1 MKDRTQIA
9 WPGWLRWLARLDRG
23 AWIRFFVAL
32 GGLAVAMTAAMYSTI
47 FQREGKMV
55 ATAVAASAAL
65 LTAGWVGLYT
75 VPYLAKRVALEGMRE
90 AFDYDVTTEGL
101 VYLGMALLIGVAALN
116 TGNNMLFIIVAA
128 MLSAIAV
135 SGAASALVLRALRL
149 DVTLPVHV
157 FAEDPVM
164 ARVALRN
171 RYPVASFSVSV
182 VPPRERNTQ
191 GWHWERGEFVFPA
204 KRAPGKEW
212 VRWKDMKLRPG
223 KMEAAADAIF
233 RGAVY
238 FPYVAARQ
246 SAFADLELNFPRRGR
261 YVQDGFGLATRF
273 PFSFLVK
280 TRRVAADQ
288 ELIAYPSVQP
298 TDEFFSVLPMIT
310 GEFEAFVRGRGY
322 DLYRIREHMPEDS
335 ARHVDWK
342 ATAKSGALK
351 VREFTREDER
361 KLRIVFDNP
370 APGAV
375 SAKDYEAAVALTA
388 SLAWHFAGTNTQL
401 SFAACG
407 YGGSGNVLDFLR
419 YLALVEARAETEP
432 LLPQLKA
439 TGAYNLIITAQARGS
454 VPTELWA
461 SSYIVFMDKG

>member
-1 MKDRTQIA
+1 MKANAQS
-9 WPGWLRWLARLDRG
+9 GFLGKLDRQ
-23 AWIRFFVAL
+23 AWFRFFIAL
-32 GGLAVAMTAAMYSTI
+32 GGLTLALAAALYSTL
-47 FQREGKMV
+47 FQREGRLL
-55 ATAVAASAAL
+55 ATAVAASVAL
-65 LTAGWVGLYT
+65 LAAGWVGLYT
-75 VPYLAKRVALEGMRE
+75 VPFLAKRVVLEGMRE

-101 VYLGMALLIGVAALN
+101 VYLGTALLVGVAALN
-116 TGNNMLFIIVAA
+116 TGNNLLFVIVAA

-149 DVTLPVHV
+149 EVTLPAHV
-157 FAEDPVM
+157 FAKEPVV
-164 ARVALRN
+164 ARVSLRN
-171 RYPVASFSVSV
+171 RFYLSSFSVNV
-182 VPPRERNTQ
+182 VPPRERKSQ
-191 GWHWERGEFVFPA
+191 GWHWERGEFVWPPRRPA
-204 KRAPGKEW
+204 GQEW
-212 VRWKDMKLRPG
+212 VRWKDWKLRPG
-223 KMEAAADAIF
+223 KVEAATDAIF

-246 SAFADLELNFPRRGR
+246 SAYADLELNFSRRGR

-280 TRRVAADQ
+280 TRRISAHE

-310 GEFEAFVRGRGY
+310 GEFEAFTRGRGY

-342 ATAKSGALK
+342 ATAKSGTLK

-370 APGAV
+370 RPGAI
-375 SAKDYEAAVALTA
+375 SEKDYEAAVALTA

-401 SFAACG
+401 SFAAVG
-407 YGGSGNVLDFLR
+407 YDGSVNVLDFLR
-419 YLALVEARAETEP
+419 YLALVEAREEP
-432 LLPQLKA
+432 EALLPNLKA
-439 TGAYNLIITAQARGS
+439 TGDYNLIITAQTRGS

-461 SSYIVFMDKG
+461 SSYIVFMDKGK

>member
-1 MKDRTQIA
+1 MGVFGLLSK
-9 WPGWLRWLARLDRG
+9 LDRG
-23 AWIRFFVAL
+23 AWFRFFIAL
-32 GGLAVAMTAAMYSTI
+32 GGLTLAMTSAMYSTL
-47 FQREGKMV
+47 FQREGNLL
-55 ATAVAASAAL
+55 ATAIAASVAL

-75 VPYLAKRVALEGMRE
+75 VPYLAKRAALEGMRE

-101 VYLGMALLIGVAALN
+101 VYLGTALLVGVAALN

-149 DVTLPVHV
+149 EATLPAHV
-157 FAEDPVM
+157 FAMDAVM
-164 ARVALRN
+164 ARVVLRN
-171 RYPVASFSVSV
+171 RFFVSSFSVSV
-182 VPPRERNTQ
+182 VPPRERKSQ
-191 GWHWERGEFVFPA
+191 GWHWERGEFVWPP
-204 KRAPGKEW
+204 KRAAGKEW
-212 VRWKDMKLRPG
+212 IRWKDWKLRPG
-223 KMEAAADAIF
+223 KTEAAADAIF

-246 SAFADLELNFPRRGR
+246 SAYADLELNFPRRGR

-280 TRRVAADQ
+280 TRRISADQ

-322 DLYRIREHMPEDS
+322 ELYRIREHMPEDS
-335 ARHVDWK
+335 ARLVDWK

-375 SAKDYEAAVALTA
+375 SDNDYEAAVALTA

-401 SFAACG
+401 SFAAHG
-407 YGGSGNVLDFLR
+407 YEGSGNVLDFLR
-419 YLALVEARAETEP
+419 FLALVEPRAEAEA
-432 LLPQLKA
+432 LLPKLRS
-439 TGAYNLIITAQARGS
+439 TGDYNLIITAQTRGS

-461 SSYIVFMDKG
+461 SSYIVFMDKAK

>member
-1 MKDRTQIA
+1 MKRIFQ
-9 WPGWLRWLARLDRG
+9 PGFLGKLDRQ
-23 AWIRFFVAL
+23 AWVRFFIAL
-32 GGLAVAMTAAMYSTI
+32 GGLSLAMTAAMYSTL
-47 FQREGKMV
+47 FQREGNLL
-55 ATAVAASAAL
+55 ATGIAASVAL

-75 VPYLAKRVALEGMRE
+75 VPFLAKRAALEGMRE

-101 VYLGMALLIGVAALN
+101 VYLGTALLVGVAALN

-135 SGAASALVLRALRL
+135 SGAASAVVLRALRL
-149 DVTLPVHV
+149 EVTLPAHV
-157 FAEDPVM
+157 FANDPVM
-164 ARVALRN
+164 ARVVLRN
-171 RYPVASFSVSV
+171 RFYVSSFSVSV
-182 VPPRERNTQ
+182 VPPRERKAQ
-191 GWHWERGEFVFPA
+191 GWHWERGEFVWPP
-204 KRAPGKEW
+204 KRAAGKEW
-212 VRWKDMKLRPG
+212 VRLKDWKLRPG
-223 KMEAAADAIF
+223 KTNPSADAIF

-238 FPYVAARQ
+238 FPYIAARQ

-273 PFSFLVK
+273 PFSFLIK
-280 TRRVAADQ
+280 TRRVAANQ

-335 ARHVDWK
+335 ARLVDWK

-361 KLRIVFDNP
+361 KLRIVFDN
-370 APGAV
+370 AWPGAV
-375 SAKDYEAAVALTA
+375 SEHDYEAAVALTA
-388 SLAWHFAGTNTQL
+388 SLSWHFAATNTQL
-401 SFAACG
+401 TFVAQG
-407 YGGSGNVLDFLR
+407 YSGSSNVLDFLR
-419 YLALVEARAETEP
+419 YLALVKAQEEAEP
-432 LLPQLKA
+432 LLSRLKA
-439 TGAYNLIITAQARGS
+439 TGDYNVIVTAQPRGS

-461 SSYIVFMDKG
+461 TSYIVFIDKNK